1 MKLTEKYKEV
11 SNSLIKLS
19 SGGLSFTYY
28 NFRKLLLKEN
38 RKDLFKIV
46 NIFLDYIDGK
56 YYNSPIVVGIHKMG
70 GVIAR
75 FYFPDGNDR
84 FCVYNPHTDTFLV
97 NPKFRPII
105 KNFDNN
111 YILIDDVIT
120 TGNTILKA
128 MKNINKKPL
137 EILCLKNRSKLLKI
151 KEVNIYQLIE

>member
-11 SNSLIKLS
+11 SGSLIKLS
-19 SGGLSFTYY
+19 SGGLSYTYY
-28 NFRKLLLKEN
+28 DFRKLLLKEN
-38 RKDLFKIV
+38 RDDLFKII
-46 NIFLDYIDGK
+46 NIFLDYMDDK
-56 YYNSPIVVGIHKMG
+56 YKNVPIVVGIYRIG

-75 FYFPDGNDR
+75 FYFPDGDDK
-84 FCVYNPHTDTFLV
+84 FCVYNPHTDIFLI
-97 NPKFRPII
+97 NPKFKSII

-137 EILCLKNRSKLLKI
+137 EILCLKNRSELSKI